1 MTDDPDS
8 SEPSRDERDAPDP
21 DGDTQDAPDPIEPAR
36 AWVFGD
42 DVDTDQIIPSR
53 FIVSG
58 DPDELAEHAFEDLR
72 PAFAAEVRPG
82 EFVVGGEN
90 FGSGSSREQ
99 APLSL
104 VGAGVAGVVAR
115 SFARIFFRNAINLGL
130 PVLICPDA
138 DRVRDGDEVHMDIGE
153 GVVVNHTREERYEA
167 EPLPEFLQS
176 LVEQGG
182 LEAYTRAKLEDR

>member
-1 MTDDPDS
+1 MTEDG
-8 SEPSRDERDAPDP
+8 PDP
-21 DGDTQDAPDPIEPAR
+21 ATPAR

-53 FIVSG
+53 FIVSS
-58 DPDELAEHAFEDLR
+58 DAEEIAQHAFEDLR
-72 PAFAAEVRPG
+72 PAFSEEVTPG

-104 VGAGVAGVVAR
+104 VGAGVAGVVAQ

-130 PVLICPDA
+130 PVLISPEA
-138 DRVRDGDEVHMDIGE
+138 GRIRDGDEIHMELATGTI
-153 GVVVNHTREERYEA
+153 VNHTREERYEA

-176 LVEQGG
+176 LVERGG
-182 LEAYTRAKLEDR
+182 LKPYTRAKLEGESP